1 MESPIPAP
9 AVDAAPASAT
19 ASSPMPKNLGVA
31 LLALLFI
38 LPLILA
44 FVQLMRRQQ
53 QGDDGEILLAPPT
66 VDETLIAND
75 MQSLDE

>member
-1 MESPIPAP
+1 
-9 AVDAAPASAT
+9 
-19 ASSPMPKNLGVA
+19 MPKNLGVA

-53 QGDDGEILLAPPT
+53 QGNAGEILLTAPAEEPPAT
-66 VDETLIAND
+66 A
-75 MQSLDE
+75 

>member
-1 MESPIPAP
+1 MESSTPLPVAEPAAEPISESPANP
-9 AVDAAPASAT
+9 A
-19 ASSPMPKNLGVA
+19 PMPKNLGVA

-53 QGDDGEILLAPPT
+53 QGDEGEILLATPAEEPPAT
-66 VDETLIAND
+66 A
-75 MQSLDE
+75 